1 MPVRALSS
9 LMLRV
14 SSASA
19 SLASQ
24 QVGCS
29 NISSHPYYPHYNM
42 FKQKCVLLDSL
53 SFHLLSYSEFPLYP
67 LTRLLSN
74 FMSCV
79 SLFHSPPIFSIY
91 LYSVLVMFLFL
102 CLPIFRSIY
111 IHVCTHHKLYMRG
124 NMHFFS

>member
-29 NISSHPYYPHYNM
+29 NISSLPYYPHYNI

-67 LTRLLSN
+67 LTRLLPN

-79 SLFHSPPIFSIY
+79 SLFHSPSPSSAFIYTLFWSYFYFYAY
-91 LYSVLVMFLFL
+91 LYLDPF
-102 CLPIFRSIY
+102 IY
-111 IHVCTHHKLYMRG
+111 MYVPTINYI
-124 NMHFFS
+124 